1 MPDVGPHAKKNRVHI
16 YNNMH
21 RRRSKSKSP
30 KTKQKRYRG
39 SEDDPAV
46 KQYMEH
52 AMPLLRDWI
61 NFPLSYT
68 HIPYSQA
75 VAAVYAELTDF
86 VPPRPSLAE
95 LAYAGPQLIT
105 PAQPEVLEHY
115 APRSHVTRGSMIK
128 NGYMC
133 SEHSRVSITVA
144 GISLLMSIDG
154 LQVTPQQMDSLVT
167 IQYSVLPT
175 TWRPPPPHP
184 IEFSDLRDNLEEC
197 LKNAMEIAFLYIFTA
212 AHV

>member
-1 MPDVGPHAKKNRVHI
+1 
-16 YNNMH
+16 MH

-39 SEDDPAV
+39 SEDPVVGSEDPVV

-61 NFPLSYT
+61 NFPMSYT

-75 VAAVYAELTDF
+75 VAAVYAAPTVEEPMYRPQVYDF
-86 VPPRPSLAE
+86 EPK
-95 LAYAGPQLIT
+95 LIT

-115 APRSHVTRGSMIK
+115 APGSHVTRGSMIK

-154 LQVTPQQMDSLVT
+154 LPDTPLQITLDSLVT

-175 TWRPPPPHP
+175 KGGTPPPHP
-184 IEFSDLRDNLEEC
+184 IEFSQFRDNPEEC
-197 LKNAMEIAFLYIFTA
+197 LKNAMEIAFSYIFTA
-212 AHV
+212 ARWHV